1 MTIVAAMNRRPSAQ
15 SANVIVEAYPGYK
28 GEPTPRAFIHEG
40 VRLEVGEIADRW
52 ETTQYSFFKVLA
64 SDHHRYTLRHHQ
76 DDLTWELVMRED
88 PL

>member
-1 MTIVAAMNRRPSAQ
+1 MTIVSAMNRRPPAQ
-15 SANVIVEAYPGYK
+15 SANVIIECYPGYK

-40 VRLEVGEIADRW
+40 IRLEVREIADRW
-52 ETTQYSFFKVLA
+52 ETAQHSFFKVLA

-76 DDLTWELVMRED
+76 EDLTWELVMRED